1 VFYTLED
8 LENEAGIIDN
18 LKISLYWI
26 IYKDMINNMN
36 NHMNNHM
43 NNDMNL
49 DWLNFEKIIEIVEI
63 ASQIILQIYLNDE
76 LFMNMNMTIEN
87 KAGESGISPLTIAD
101 KKANDFICRE
111 LRGLYPNIPIIS
123 EENKNDDW
131 EVRRKYTWVWL
142 VDPLDG
148 TKEFI
153 KRNGEFTVNIGL
165 VYNGE
170 SVAGF
175 VGVPTQGLVY
185 WGSADGAWKK
195 EIGDGKTIDLMEEN
209 MLRKKGGIT
218 RIVASRSHM
227 DDKTEQFIQ
236 TNYIEKGQRFE
247 LLNVGSSLKILWIAE
262 NKADVYPRLA
272 PTMEWDTCAAHAILK
287 ACEGALETPDN
298 NSLSHPDSSGL
309 GASSF
314 LKGAGAELTYNKK
327 DLLNPHFIGSRI
339 KSQSERK
346 LHSGHLVE

>member
-1 VFYTLED
+1 
-8 LENEAGIIDN
+8 
-18 LKISLYWI
+18 
-26 IYKDMINNMN
+26 
-36 NHMNNHM
+36 
-43 NNDMNL
+43 MNL
-49 DWLNFEKIIEIVEI
+49 VWLDYSKIVEIVEI

-87 KAGESGISPLTIAD
+87 KVGESGNSPLTIAD
-101 KKANDFICRE
+101 KKANDFICQE
-111 LRGLYPNIPIIS
+111 LRSLYPDIPIIS

-165 VYNGE
+165 AYMGE
-170 SVAGF
+170 PVAGF
-175 VGVPTQGLVY
+175 VGVPAKGLIY
-185 WGSADGAWKK
+185 WGGGDRAWKK
-195 EIGDGKTIDLMEEN
+195 EIGCGKKIDLIEEN
-209 MLRKKGGIT
+209 VVRKKDGVT

-227 DDKTEQFIQ
+227 DDKTEQFIKN
-236 TNYIEKGQRFE
+236 NYVEEGKRIE

-262 NKADVYPRLA
+262 NLVDVYPRLA
-272 PTMEWDTCAAHAILK
+272 PTMEWDTCAAHAILR
-287 ACEGALETPDN
+287 ACGGTLVMPDN
-298 NSLSHPDSSGL
+298 NSLSHPDSNDL
-309 GASSF
+309 GAIPF
-314 LKGAGAELTYNKK
+314 LKGAELTYNKK

-346 LHSGHLVE
+346 LHSGH

>member
-1 VFYTLED
+1 ME
-8 LENEAGIIDN
+8 
-18 LKISLYWI
+18 
-26 IYKDMINNMN
+26 
-36 NHMNNHM
+36 
-43 NNDMNL
+43 L
-49 DWLNFEKIIEIVEI
+49 DWLDYGKIIEIVEI

-87 KAGESGISPLTIAD
+87 KVDAGNSPLTIAD
-101 KKANDFICRE
+101 KKANDFICME
-111 LRGLYPNIPIIS
+111 LRGLYPDIPIIS

-165 VYNGE
+165 VYKGE
-170 SVAGF
+170 PVAGF
-175 VGVPTQGLVY
+175 VGVPAHGLIY
-185 WGSADGAWKK
+185 WGSGSGAWKK
-195 EIGDGKTIDLMEEN
+195 EIGDGKTIDLIEEK

-227 DDKTEQFIQ
+227 DYKTEQFIQ
-236 TNYIEKGQRFE
+236 TNYIEKERRFE

-272 PTMEWDTCAAHAILK
+272 PTMEWDTCAAHAILR
-287 ACEGALETPDN
+287 ACRGTLEIVGIPH
-298 NSLSHPDSSGL
+298 NSLSHPNSSGL
-309 GASSF
+309 GVSLVQHNVSGLGVSPF
-314 LKGAGAELTYNKK
+314 LKGAEAELTYNKK
-327 DLLNPHFIGSRI
+327 DLLNPHFICRI

-346 LHSGHLVE
+346 HHSGHLAE

>member
-1 VFYTLED
+1 MAEGEGVY
-8 LENEAGIIDN
+8 
-18 LKISLYWI
+18 LKYKYLYI
-26 IYKDMINNMN
+26 GLVYKD
-36 NHMNNHM
+36 M

-87 KAGESGISPLTIAD
+87 KMGESGISPLTIAD

-123 EENKNDDW
+123 EENKNDEW

-165 VYNGE
+165 VYGGE
-170 SVAGF
+170 PVAGF
-175 VGVPTQGLVY
+175 VGVPAKGLIY
-185 WGSADGAWKK
+185 WGGGGRAWKK
-195 EIGDGKTIDLMEEN
+195 EIGCGKTIDLIEEN
-209 MLRKKGGIT
+209 AVRKKVGIT

-227 DDKTEQFIQ
+227 DDKTEQFIKK
-236 TNYIEKGQRFE
+236 NYVEEGRKIE

-262 NKADVYPRLA
+262 NLADVYPRLA
-272 PTMEWDTCAAHAILK
+272 PTMEWDTCAAHAILR
-287 ACEGALETPDN
+287 ACGGALEMPDN
-298 NSLSHPDSSGL
+298 NSLSHSDSGGLGVGIVQHNVSGL
-309 GASSF
+309 GVTPF
-314 LKGAGAELTYNKK
+314 LKGAGPELTYNKK
-327 DLLNPHFIGSRI
+327 NLLNPHFIGSMI

-346 LHSGHLVE
+346 HHSGHLAE

>member
-1 VFYTLED
+1 MSDV
-8 LENEAGIIDN
+8 
-18 LKISLYWI
+18 S
-26 IYKDMINNMN
+26 
-36 NHMNNHM
+36 
-43 NNDMNL
+43 L
-49 DWLNFEKIIEIVEI
+49 DWLNYGKIVEIVEI

-87 KAGESGISPLTIAD
+87 KIDAGNSPLTIAD

-111 LRGLYPNIPIIS
+111 LRGLYPDIPIIS

-131 EVRRKYTWVWL
+131 DVRRKYIWVWL

-165 VYNGE
+165 VYMGE
-170 SVAGF
+170 PVAGF
-175 VGVPTQGLVY
+175 VGVPAQGLIY
-185 WGSADGAWKK
+185 WGGVGGAWKRK
-195 EIGDGKTIDLMEEN
+195 IVGGNTIDLIEEN
-209 MLRKKGGIT
+209 TLIKKGNIT

-227 DDKTEQFIQ
+227 DDKTDQFIKK
-236 TNYIEKGQRFE
+236 NYVEKGRKVE

-272 PTMEWDTCAAHAILK
+272 PTMEWDTCAAHAILR
-287 ACEGALETPDN
+287 ACGGTLEMPDN
-298 NSLSHPDSSGL
+298 NSLSHSDSSGL
-309 GASSF
+309 GVSPF
-314 LKGAGAELTYNKK
+314 QKGAELTYNKNY
-327 DLLNPHFIGSRI
+327 LLNPNFICRI

-346 LHSGHLVE
+346 HHNGHLAE